1 MKIRLNGKEYELDRE
16 LSVTELLERLQIKPQ
31 TVAVE
36 VNLNIVKKADY
47 ENYIIKEGD
56 QVEVVSF
63 VGGG

>member
-16 LSVTELLERLQIKPQ
+16 LSVKELLERLQIKPQ